1 MKTIV
6 AFTTLALATSMT
18 FASDAARDAAKEMV
32 PLRDGGTLFV
42 FKDGTMAKQDAYGN
56 AKYIKKGDVLEAA
69 DGKKIPVTSNEVAR
83 MHALTVKGHQN

>member
-56 AKYIKKGDVLEAA
+56 AKYINAHST
-69 DGKKIPVTSNEVAR
+69 DG
-83 MHALTVKGHQN
+83 GQ

>member
-1 MKTIV
+1 MKSIV
-6 AFTTLALATSMT
+6 AFATLAIATSMT

-32 PLRDGGTLFV
+32 PLRDGGTLFL

-56 AKYIKKGDVLEAA
+56 ARYIKQGEVLETA

-83 MHALTVKGHQN
+83 MQSLTLKGHQN

>member
-32 PLRDGGTLFV
+32 PLRDGGTLFL

-56 AKYIKKGDVLEAA
+56 ASYIKKGEVLETA

-83 MHALTVKGHQN
+83 MHSLTIQGHQN

>member
-83 MHALTVKGHQN
+83 MHALTVEGHQN